1 MPVLMAMV
9 VMTGCTSA
17 PQAARDPE
25 VAAAP
30 SSVQSV
36 TSSSSGAESTTSV
49 AATCDPVAQGSAGVP
64 TAADEPLLIV
74 RYSSY
79 WGYSRRYAPALVIY
93 RSGAVAVA
101 RFGGNDGT
109 DARSGDG
116 SPSPFRSYLG
126 GRFSPCAVDRLVAE
140 FEVLDDAD
148 LGETGVADCT
158 EIEVQRFDPS
168 TRSLAGEIYLDGFG
182 CEERLRKRLPHGA
195 TEEQRAQRAARDQ
208 LVDWVDRAGRLQG
221 GRGLPMNDVLVVNS
235 GHWYPDPVR
244 NTTLTTW
251 TTQALDPQ
259 QGCLCLSGSAATEA
273 LALVRT
279 AITANPGVSYDS
291 YVYTAAWLV
300 GGQQRRFAV
309 MIAPPAV
316 P

>member
-1 MPVLMAMV
+1 M
-9 VMTGCTSA
+9 TSA
-17 PQAARDPE
+17 TESTVP
-25 VAAAP
+25 AAAECDL
-30 SSVQSV
+30 
-36 TSSSSGAESTTSV
+36 TARGA
-49 AATCDPVAQGSAGVP
+49 AGVP
-64 TAADEPLLIV
+64 TEADEPLLVV

-140 FEVLDDAD
+140 FETLDDAD

-182 CEERLRKRLPHGA
+182 CEGRLGTRLPRGA
-195 TEEQRAQRAARDQ
+195 TDEQRAQRAARDQ

-235 GHWYPDPVR
+235 GHWYPSPVP
-244 NTTLTTW
+244 NTRLTTW
-251 TTQALDPQ
+251 TVQSLDPQ
-259 QGCLCLSGSAATEA
+259 QGCLRLIGAAATEA
-273 LALVRT
+273 LALVKT
-279 AITANPGVSYDS
+279 AIKANPGVDYGS

-300 GGQQRRFAV
+300 GGKQRRFAV

-316 P
+316 PCDRRR